1 MNTPTEA
8 YNNLTLDSI
17 QQGVINQ
24 MNNWEGKTPNSKEY
38 NSIRNRLLFLVDVF
52 NKDLMLIATHCYE
65 DEYLHSLYDRLLTV
79 LSDTRYICDLIQ
91 TIDEGKDNLTYCTT
105 DDSYCPNEL
114 LKAVTEIAQE
124 MKEADEEGKKLVEN
138 LVFMLSEVAYVL
150 EKDKFNTKRSAEGI
164 NSYMTR

>member
-1 MNTPTEA
+1 
-8 YNNLTLDSI
+8 
-17 QQGVINQ
+17 
-24 MNNWEGKTPNSKEY
+24 
-38 NSIRNRLLFLVDVF
+38 
-52 NKDLMLIATHCYE
+52 MLIATHCYM
-65 DEYLHSLYDRLLTV
+65 DKYLHSLYDRILIV

-91 TIDEGKDNLTYCTT
+91 IIDEGKESLTYCTT
-105 DDSYCPNEL
+105 DDSYCPYEL
-114 LKAVTEIAQE
+114 LEAVTEIAQE